1 MLVHSPRRQR
11 WGQGKEGNSWISG
24 AGGSE
29 DSEAGRT
36 PLHGSSLPLASF
48 FFSPHGREHGHQL
61 ISGVNVPD
69 TPSQKGGGL
78 FSGSRA
84 TGRTLVI
91 SAGVRHPLLN
101 RSPMAVGRSWEEEK
115 VGRTG
120 KFRRRPRGWGR
131 VGVEEQL
138 RGGRHRGAGQW
149 LPASESVPLPSSPH
163 CLHSRPLFLM
173 SG

>member
-1 MLVHSPRRQR
+1 MDFRSRWKRRFR
-11 WGQGKEGNSWISG
+11 
-24 AGGSE
+24 
-29 DSEAGRT
+29 GRT
-36 PLHGSSLPLASF
+36 HPLHGSSLPLASF